1 MLESEQFCF
10 STRKPQV
17 GDILRIKRR
26 FTEEDV
32 KLFAKLSGDCNPLH
46 LDKSIG
52 LTYNLVHCF
61 NFMF

>member
-17 GDILRIKRR
+17 GEILRIKRR

-32 KLFAKLSGDCNPLH
+32 KLFSKLSGDCNPLH

-52 LTYNLVHCF
+52 
-61 NFMF
+61 